1 MTERISK
8 AYNRG
13 EALEEESSDGSLGDE
28 RERLLALSRIHYRNY
43 KTASVTFEKKRRFQK
58 TYLMIKTMI
67 MKKGNNSSVVSPVA
81 FTEGG
86 YPDV

>member
-13 EALEEESSDGSLGDE
+13 ETLEEESSDGSLGDE

-43 KTASVTFEKKRRFQK
+43 KTASVTFEKETAFSENVLDDQNNDNEKRQQ
-58 TYLMIKTMI
+58 
-67 MKKGNNSSVVSPVA
+67 
-81 FTEGG
+81 
-86 YPDV
+86 

>member
-13 EALEEESSDGSLGDE
+13 EALEEESSNGSLGDE

-43 KTASVTFEKKRRFQK
+43 KTASVTFEKETTFSENVLDDQNNDNEKRQQ
-58 TYLMIKTMI
+58 
-67 MKKGNNSSVVSPVA
+67 
-81 FTEGG
+81 
-86 YPDV
+86 